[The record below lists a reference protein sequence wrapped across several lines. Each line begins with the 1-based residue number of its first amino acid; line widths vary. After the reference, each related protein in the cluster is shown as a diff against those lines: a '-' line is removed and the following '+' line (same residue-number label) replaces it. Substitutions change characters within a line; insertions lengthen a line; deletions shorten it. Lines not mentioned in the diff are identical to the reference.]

1 MHEKDMG
8 VSQDSFLYP
17 TLFNI
22 KINNIVKSVFN
33 GTDSFLFVDD
43 FELCARGKALF
54 RVERAIEVCVNS
66 VQTWIPENR
75 FIFSNLE
82 TLCIH
87 FFVDR

>member
-1 MHEKDMG
+1 MG
-8 VSQDSFLYP
+8 ILQGSILSPAF
-17 TLFNI
+17 FNI

-43 FELCARGKALF
+43 FELCARGKALC